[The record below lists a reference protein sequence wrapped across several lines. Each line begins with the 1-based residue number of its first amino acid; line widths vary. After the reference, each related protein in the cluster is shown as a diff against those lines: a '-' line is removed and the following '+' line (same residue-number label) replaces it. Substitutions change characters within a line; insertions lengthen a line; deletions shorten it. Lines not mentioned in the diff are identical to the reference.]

1 LLRVQPREYGT
12 GGRPAIAGTGAF
24 AYRIVKFFPPVTL
37 RVAVSGGGPWRFSL
51 AHFQYRAADPQG
63 KVVEGT
69 IEAAEATA
77 VVARLQDR
85 GLIPIRIGTAA
96 GDAKAKGKG
105 AGATRLSL
113 PSMPALRRRSGQK
126 ELLVITQQLATL
138 LSAGLPLDRSLGT
151 LVELADKPDLKAV
164 LSEVLQGVRGGKS
177 LAEARSNHRFF
188 PTLYVNMVRAGEVGG
203 FLEAVLERLLEY
215 LERSQEVR
223 DEARAALAYPVVLT
237 CSMGVSIL
245 VLLTYV
251 LPKFSALFTDL
262 GKTLPLS
269 ARVVLGVSDA
279 VRGYWWL
286 GLGIIAI
293 VAFVIR
299 WYVRSP
305 AGSWAFDQWKL
316 RVIVLG
322 NVLRKLEVAKIARTL
337 GTLLKSGVPM
347 VQALGIVK
355 EIAGNQVVA
364 RSLAE
369 VEVGVREGAG
379 VAEPLARS
387 GVFPPLAIQMISVG
401 EETGRLDD
409 MLLKVA
415 EYFDRETSTRIQQ
428 FTRLLEPVLI
438 LVMGLI
444 VGFIVVSMLSAI
456 FSVNDLPM

>member
-1 LLRVQPREYGT
+1 M
-12 GGRPAIAGTGAF
+12 GA
-24 AYRIVKFFPPVTL
+24 
-37 RVAVSGGGPWRFSL
+37 
-51 AHFQYRAADPQG
+51 
-63 KVVEGT
+63 
-69 IEAAEATA
+69 
-77 VVARLQDR
+77 
-85 GLIPIRIGTAA
+85 
-96 GDAKAKGKG
+96 
-105 AGATRLSL
+105 
-113 PSMPALRRRSGQK
+113 
-126 ELLVITQQLATL
+126 
-138 LSAGLPLDRSLGT
+138 
-151 LVELADKPDLKAV
+151 
-164 LSEVLQGVRGGKS
+164 
-177 LAEARSNHRFF
+177 
-188 PTLYVNMVRAGEVGG
+188 
-203 FLEAVLERLLEY
+203 
-215 LERSQEVR
+215 
-223 DEARAALAYPVVLT
+223 
-237 CSMGVSIL
+237 SIL

-251 LPKFSALFTDL
+251 LPKFSSLFTDL

-293 VAFVIR
+293 VALVIR

>member
-1 LLRVQPREYGT
+1 MSAPARLQAGLRS
-12 GGRPAIAGTGAF
+12 
-24 AYRIVKFFPPVTL
+24 RIDL
-37 RVAVSGGGPWRFSL
+37 RSFSRQLRSGLQCCGGGTWRLPL
-51 AHFQYRAADPQG
+51 AQFQYRAADPEG

-69 IEAAEATA
+69 IEAAEAAA

-85 GLIPIRIGTAA
+85 GLIPLRVGAA
-96 GDAKAKGKG
+96 GEGKAKAKES
-105 AGATRLSL
+105 RLAL
-113 PSMPALRRRSGQK
+113 PSMPALRRKPSNRD
-126 ELLVITQQLATL
+126 LLVITQELSAL
-138 LSAGLPLDRSLGT
+138 LTAGLPLDRSLAT
-151 LVELADKPDLKAV
+151 LVELADKPELKAI
-164 LSEVLQGVRGGKS
+164 LGDVLQAVRGGKS
-177 LAEARSNHRFF
+177 FAEALARHRFF
-188 PTLYVNMVRAGEVGG
+188 PSIYVNMVRAGEVGG
-203 FLEAVLERLLEY
+203 FLDAVLLRLLEY
-215 LERSQEVR
+215 LERSQAVR

-237 CSMGVSIL
+237 GAMGASIL

-251 LPKFSALFTDL
+251 LPKFSSLFTDL

-269 ARVVLGVSDA
+269 ARIVLGVSDA

-286 GLGIIAI
+286 GIGIIAL
-293 VAFVIR
+293 VVFLVR
-299 WYVRSP
+299 WYVRTP
-305 AGSWAFDQWKL
+305 QGSLSFDQWKL
-316 RVIVLG
+316 RVVLLG
-322 NVLRKLEVAKIARTL
+322 DVMRKLEVAKIARTL

-369 VEVGVREGAG
+369 VEVGVREGEG

-401 EETGRLDD
+401 QETGRLDD

-415 EYFDRETSTRIQQ
+415 DYFDRETSTRIQQ